1 MNEPAASSLQ
11 YAHMNLPVGMLHLI
25 FDDRYLRH
33 ILFQM
38 HSIQP
43 PLHWQRVESLP
54 YPAAKQL
61 NAYFA
66 GTLSEFDLP
75 ISPEGTTFQLEVWAA
90 LEEIP
95 YGETIS
101 YAELAGRVGK
111 LDAVR
116 AASLANAK
124 KPFPIVV
131 PRHRVVGSEG
141 SMTGYSGELSTKEFL
156 LTYKGVPV
164 RERMQQLSLF

>member
-1 MNEPAASSLQ
+1 MNEPATSCLQ
-11 YAHMNLPVGMLHLI
+11 YANMNSPVGMLNLI
-25 FDDRYLRH
+25 GDDRHLRY
-33 ILFQM
+33 IFFQT
-38 HSIQP
+38 HSLQP
-43 PLHWQRVESLP
+43 PPRWRRVKSLP
-54 YPAAKQL
+54 YPAAEQL

-75 ISPEGTTFQLEVWAA
+75 FQLEVWAA

-124 KPFPIVV
+124 KSFPIVV
-131 PRHRVVGSEG
+131 PRHRVVGSDG
-141 SMTGYSGELSTKEFL
+141 SMTGYSGGLSTKEFL
-156 LTYKGVPV
+156 LTHKGVPV
-164 RERMQQLSLF
+164 PERMRQLSLF